1 MKKILIAFCLV
12 LSSNC
17 LHATEKEI
25 IKSTLTDV
33 TVYAQGAQLHHKA
46 NYSVKIG
53 VTEIIIEGI
62 SSFIDPKSIQVKGIG
77 DLVIL
82 DTRYSLFYP
91 QPNYTNNGLDL
102 KTKRDIQLLEDSL
115 RIVGYD
121 LQDIQDEIN
130 VLVASKQIIS
140 SNGMVRSIGKVNDS
154 INLLKQT
161 VEYYATKMT
170 ELNKKLLALEKKKQ
184 EKMMKK
190 TAMDTRLNDL
200 RNYLNNNGVID
211 NNLVPIPR
219 ITITVSAKTAVTG
232 KLNFS
237 YVVSNAGWTPL
248 YDLRSDSNTGKINL
262 TYKAQVYQTTGL
274 DWENVGLTI
283 STNNPNVN
291 KTKPTLNPW
300 YIDYNLYKLES
311 DKKGKMDQLQE
322 VQVTSQALFNR
333 GYAYGEEQDDAKNI
347 MGADEFTTVVH
358 RLISAE
364 FKIDLPYS
372 IKSNS
377 DSHIVLIKTAELDTK
392 FKYYAVPKLDA
403 SVYLVAQMT
412 KLENLQL
419 VPGQA
424 NIFFDGSYIGE
435 TYIDPTN
442 MDDTLNLSLGKDP
455 SIIVKR
461 TLLKKELKDKI
472 IGDKRERTFAYSI
485 EISNQKSS
493 AIDIVVQDQLP
504 ITQNGEITIESDNF
518 AKGRFDDRTG
528 LLEWSFTL
536 KPKEKKV
543 IDYDFKVKHP
553 KDKNLEIY

>member
-1 MKKILIAFCLV
+1 MKKILIAACLV
-12 LSSNC
+12 FTGNC

-46 NYSVKIG
+46 NYTVKSG

-62 SSFIDPKSIQVKGIG
+62 SSFIDSKSIQVKGIG

-82 DTRYSLFYP
+82 DTRYTLHYP
-91 QPNYTNNGLDL
+91 QPDFNPNKGIDA
-102 KTKRDIQLLEDSL
+102 KTKRDIQVLEDSL
-115 RIVGYD
+115 RLLGYD
-121 LQDIQDEIN
+121 MQEIQDEIN
-130 VLVASKQIIS
+130 VLNASKSIIS
-140 SNGMVRSIGKVNDS
+140 ANGMVRSIGKVNDS
-154 INLLKQT
+154 LNLLKQA
-161 VEYYATKMT
+161 VEYYALKMT
-170 ELNKKLLALEKKKQ
+170 ELNKKLLTLERKKQ
-184 EKMMKK
+184 EKQTKK
-190 TAMDTRLNDL
+190 IAMDSRLSEL
-200 RNYLNNNGVID
+200 KNYLANNGAND
-211 NNLVPIPR
+211 TNKSPIPR
-219 ITITVSAKTAVTG
+219 IIITVSAKAPVVG

-237 YVVSNAGWTPL
+237 YVVANAGWMPL

-262 TYKAQVYQTTGL
+262 TYKAEVYQSTGL
-274 DWENVGLTI
+274 NWENIGLTI
-283 STNNPNVN
+283 STNNPSVN

-300 YIDYNLYKLES
+300 YIDYYQYRADAKE
-311 DKKGKMDQLQE
+311 KGIRQLNE
-322 VQVTSQALFNR
+322 INVAPQAFYNR
-333 GYAYGEEQDDAKNI
+333 GFSYDSNAVDDETKS
-347 MGADEFTTVVH
+347 MSADEFTTVVH

-372 IKSNS
+372 IASNNER
-377 DSHIVLIKTAELDTK
+377 HIVLIKTNELDTK
-392 FKYYAVPKLDA
+392 FKYYTVPKLDA

-412 KLENLQL
+412 KLDDLQL

-435 TYIDPTN
+435 TYIDPTS

-455 SIIVKR
+455 SIVVKR

-493 AIDIVVQDQLP
+493 SIELVVQDQLP
-504 ITQNGEITIESDNF
+504 ITQNGEISIESENF
-518 AKGRFDDRTG
+518 AKGKFDSRTG

-536 KPKEKKV
+536 KSKEKKV
-543 IDYDFKVKHP
+543 LDYDYKVKHP
-553 KDKNLEIY
+553 KEKQVEI

>member
-1 MKKILIAFCLV
+1 MKKIFIASCIV
-12 LSSNC
+12 LTCNW
-17 LHATEKEI
+17 LNATEKEI

-102 KTKRDIQLLEDSL
+102 KTKRAIQLLEDSL
-115 RIVGYD
+115 RLLGYD
-121 LQDIQDEIN
+121 LQDIQDEMN
-130 VLVASKQIIS
+130 VLVASKKIIS

-161 VEYYATKMT
+161 VEYYATEMT
-170 ELNKKLLALEKKKQ
+170 ELNKKLLALEKRKQ
-184 EKMMKK
+184 EKMTKK

-200 RNYLNNNGVID
+200 RNYLNNNGIID
-211 NNLVPIPR
+211 NNIVPIPR

-311 DKKGKMDQLQE
+311 KKKDKMNQLQE
-322 VQVTSQALFNR
+322 VQVTSQALFNK
-333 GYAYGEEQDDAKNI
+333 GYTLSEDQEDDKNI

-442 MDDTLNLSLGKDP
+442 MDDTLNLSLEKDP

-504 ITQNGEITIESDNF
+504 ITQNGEITIESENF

-553 KDKNLEIY
+553 KDKKLEI

>member
-1 MKKILIAFCLV
+1 MKKIFIASCIV
-12 LSSNC
+12 LTCNW
-17 LHATEKEI
+17 LNATEKEI

-91 QPNYTNNGLDL
+91 QPDYTNKGLDL

-115 RIVGYD
+115 RLVGYD

-130 VLVASKQIIS
+130 VLVASKSIIS

-154 INLLKQT
+154 INLLKMT
-161 VEYYATKMT
+161 VEYYAVKMN
-170 ELNKKLLALEKKKQ
+170 ELNKKLLALEKKKH
-184 EKMMKK
+184 EKMTKK

-200 RNYLNNNGVID
+200 RNYLNNNGIID
-211 NNLVPIPR
+211 NTIVPTPR

-274 DWENVGLTI
+274 DWDNVGLTI

-291 KTKPTLNPW
+291 KTKPNLNPW
-300 YIDYNLYKLES
+300 YIDYNLYELES
-311 DKKGKMDQLQE
+311 KKKDEMKKLQE

-333 GYAYGEEQDDAKNI
+333 GYALSEADLDDDKNI

-372 IKSNS
+372 IKSNN

-424 NIFFDGSYIGE
+424 NIFFDGSYIGK

-504 ITQNGEITIESDNF
+504 ITQNGEITIESENF

-553 KDKNLEIY
+553 KDKKLEI